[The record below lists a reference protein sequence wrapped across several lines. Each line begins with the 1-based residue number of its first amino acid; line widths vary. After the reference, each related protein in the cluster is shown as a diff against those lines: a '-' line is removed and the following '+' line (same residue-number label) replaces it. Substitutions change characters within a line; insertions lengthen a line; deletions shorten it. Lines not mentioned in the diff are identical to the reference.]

1 MNENEYWIKFWKT
14 VGTIFILFSV
24 TIAGCVA
31 HQNEVKRD
39 LISKGMDP
47 IAVTCA
53 LDGMNEG
60 GRSVICA
67 NSINKFDIK

>member
-1 MNENEYWIKFWKT
+1 MNEGEFWIKFWKT
-14 VGTIFILFSV
+14 VGTVLILIV
-24 TIAGCVA
+24 ATVAGCEF
-31 HQNEVKRD
+31 HKDEVKRD
-39 LISKGMDP
+39 LIGKGIDP

-67 NSINKFDIK
+67 NSINKFVIK